1 MKDAEVPLADLL
13 RLAEWGP
20 RQLVT
25 AINSRLS
32 SQGRERLRLDPT
44 AGYSWVRQGF
54 RPRPPIPD
62 VAAAVLTERLGYTIT
77 VAQIWP
83 GRQQPNGLA
92 RSATGELD
100 RLIGI
105 DALVR
110 ELGQLGT
117 TAATPQ
123 SPIAEATGADLIVAV
138 LDLLRGAAVVARNRA
153 GRDHVLPEQVDLISS
168 HVAAL
173 RRLDDRH
180 GGGALSLR
188 YVTAELRSVVDLVEY
203 ASYGPQTGKR
213 LLTIVADLAQ
223 LLGWLSFDS
232 GRHGAAERY
241 LLLSLGVCRALEAP
255 GRAANVIG
263 MLSYVSAFA
272 GHGAQAVRLAEAAAR
287 ECGKGDPI
295 LRARLLGREATA
307 AAADG
312 DLARFR
318 HQSQEAAALLQ
329 RHATRDAPSFL
340 YYLTPEQLAAEAGQA
355 LVVLAEKTT
364 TSRGRLLSEAVEALS
379 GAVTAMAAPSPAE
392 SAPAYPRSALL
403 HVTFLARG
411 YLLGGDVEEAVT
423 AMRIGLGLLAQ
434 VQSPRARSYL
444 LRLRPALAR
453 RSRSALVREFLDE
466 FDEASSPV

>member
-1 MKDAEVPLADLL
+1 MGDAEVPLADML

-32 SQGRERLRLDPT
+32 SQGRNRLRLDPT
-44 AGYSWVRQGF
+44 AGYSWVRRGF

-62 VAAAVLTERLGYTIT
+62 VAAAVLTERLGYTVT
-77 VAQIWP
+77 AAQMWP
-83 GRQQPNGLA
+83 GRPENGGPA
-92 RSATGELD
+92 RSAAGELD
-100 RLIGI
+100 HLTGI

-110 ELGQLGT
+110 ELSQLGT

-123 SPIAEATGADLIVAV
+123 SPIAEATGADLAAAV
-138 LDLLRGAAVVARNRA
+138 LDQLRGAMVVARNRA
-153 GRDHVLPEQVDLISS
+153 GRDHVLPEQVDLIST

-203 ASYGPQTGKR
+203 ASYGPGTGKR

-241 LLLSLGVCRALEAP
+241 LLLSLGICRSLEAP

-272 GHGAQAVRLAEAAAR
+272 GHGPQAVRLAEAAAR
-287 ECGKGDPI
+287 ECGKSDPI

-318 HQSQEAAALLQ
+318 HQSQDAAALLQ
-329 RHATRDAPSFL
+329 RHATQDAPSFL

-355 LVVLAEKTT
+355 LVVLAERTT
-364 TSRGRLLSEAVEALS
+364 ASRGRLLSEAVEALS
-379 GAVTAMAAPSPAE
+379 GAVTAMATPGPTG

-403 HVTFLARG
+403 HATFLARAC
-411 YLLGGDVEEAVT
+411 LLGGDLEEAVT
-423 AMRIGLGLLAQ
+423 AMRTGLGLLAQ
-434 VQSPRARSYL
+434 VQSPRARGYL
-444 LRLRPALAR
+444 LGLRPVLAR